1 MKLDHI
7 FCAIIGDIVHSR
19 ELSNR
24 GEVQKQLEKS
34 LTEVNEKYKPH
45 ISARFMISQGD
56 EFQGLLETS
65 ESITDILDDLQTA
78 MHPVHIRFGI
88 GMGEVLTDIDEA
100 NSVRV
105 DGPAYYLA
113 REAVNEV
120 RTVETRNGSAGTNVF
135 LRVQNDEMPLNTAN
149 TLFSLMDTLRK
160 GCTNRQNDVIRSYK
174 EQQESQ
180 VLCAKDLG
188 ISQSAVNQH
197 LKKSLYFSYWMAEQ
211 TVQEELDRIWRQVS
225 HESNYYIA
233 SLGKNGEILAD

>member
-19 ELSNR
+19 ELPNR
-24 GEVQKQLEKS
+24 REVQKQLEKA
-34 LTEVNEKYKPH
+34 LEDVNKKYKTC

-65 ESITDILDDLQTA
+65 DRIVEILDDLQTA

-88 GMGEVLTDIDEA
+88 GMGEVQTDIDEQH
-100 NSVRV
+100 SVRV

-113 REAVNEV
+113 RDAINAV
-120 RTVETRNGSAGTNVF
+120 RTTETKNGSPGTNIV
-135 LRVQNDEMPLNTAN
+135 LRVQNREDPVNVID

-160 GCTNRQNDVIRSYK
+160 GWTDRQTDVIRCYK
-174 EQQESQ
+174 LQQENQ
-180 VLCAKDLG
+180 VLCARELG
-188 ISQSAVNQH
+188 VSQSAVNQH
-197 LKKSLYFSYWMAEQ
+197 LKKSLYPSYRMAEQ

-225 HESNYYIA
+225 HENHRTTVSSGSY
-233 SLGKNGEILAD
+233 SG